1 MQFVSLLCLLL
12 VVGEGAAMAG
22 SQVTRRGRK
31 SIHRE
36 HQKEEGKHEEAEEEG
51 ERLRSR

>member
-1 MQFVSLLCLLL
+1 MQFVSLLRLLL
-12 VVGEGAAMAG
+12 VGEGAAMAG
-22 SQVTRRGRK
+22 TQVTRRGRK

-36 HQKEEGKHEEAEEEG
+36 HQKEEGKHEEEEEG